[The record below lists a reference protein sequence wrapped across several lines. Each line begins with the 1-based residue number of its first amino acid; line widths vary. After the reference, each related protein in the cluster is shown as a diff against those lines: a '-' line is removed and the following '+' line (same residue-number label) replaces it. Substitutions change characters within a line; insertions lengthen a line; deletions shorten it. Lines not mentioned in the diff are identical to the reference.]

1 MQNEPRQKQDHF
13 LKSASSEAEAA
24 DPQSEADAA
33 CLPFA
38 TGRRRTDNID
48 DDTVDMKT
56 IMDEMKLKRYCCRR
70 MIMGYVDF
78 EYNAAQE
85 ANNCSIP
92 NE

>member
-1 MQNEPRQKQDHF
+1 M
-13 LKSASSEAEAA
+13 SSYW
-24 DPQSEADAA
+24 PVR
-33 CLPFA
+33 CYTCGKVL
-38 TGRRRTDNID
+38 GHLHNIYTDNID